1 MTDVSKIENF
11 VDRLE
16 SLAGAY
22 ELSESFRK
30 AISRCKLSITMYKM
44 SDKYADEVLPPV
56 ECADQ
61 NATTESFSS
70 WNFIQNF
77 IALPDDERDQFV
89 AILQKL
95 LTVKK

>member
-44 SDKYADEVLPPV
+44 SDKYADEVYKSFGNVWGQANLHYQWHEHAYRKSPLVNYLGEVIV
-56 ECADQ
+56 EGG
-61 NATTESFSS
+61 F
-70 WNFIQNF
+70 
-77 IALPDDERDQFV
+77 
-89 AILQKL
+89 
-95 LTVKK
+95 